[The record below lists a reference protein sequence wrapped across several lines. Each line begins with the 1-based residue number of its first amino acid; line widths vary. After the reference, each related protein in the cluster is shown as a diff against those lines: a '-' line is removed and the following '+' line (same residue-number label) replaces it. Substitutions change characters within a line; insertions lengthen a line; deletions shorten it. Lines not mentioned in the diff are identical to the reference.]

1 MADLLPASLMPSVLL
16 SVASTSP
23 LMSTDA
29 ASSPTHNLSLHD
41 ALPISAAAPQDC
53 RQHWRPLKPALAS
66 RSEERRV
73 GKECRSRRSPH
84 DVEHNKEEEEGES
97 PRTRSDST
105 RSMST
110 DVSQNARIVSTLG
123 MIVTYD

>member
-66 RSEERRV
+66 RSEEHTSELQSHSDIV
-73 GKECRSRRSPH
+73 CRLLLDKKNR
-84 DVEHNKEEEEGES
+84 NIKALNG
-97 PRTRSDST
+97 
-105 RSMST
+105 
-110 DVSQNARIVSTLG
+110 
-123 MIVTYD
+123 